1 MRSARIGV
9 LLTATLATVTLGALP
24 VSSSPVPTD
33 ARTIEHGRYLV
44 QQAALCADCH
54 GSRLHGD
61 RLDFLAPGLPVA
73 RYAPRIAGLP
83 QFATAAQAVT
93 FMETGVTPGG
103 KQARPPMPQYRF
115 APADAVAIVAYLK
128 QLR

>member
-24 VSSSPVPTD
+24 VSSSPAPAD

-44 QQAALCADCH
+44 QQAALCGDCH

-83 QFATAAQAVT
+83 QFATTAQAVR

>member
-1 MRSARIGV
+1 MTSARMAA
-9 LLTATLATVTLGALP
+9 LLTATLAAAAAAALP
-24 VSSSPVPTD
+24 LSSSPAPSDVR
-33 ARTIEHGRYLV
+33 AIEHGRYLV
-44 QQAALCADCH
+44 QQAALCGDCH

-83 QFATAAQAVT
+83 QFATTAQAVR
-93 FMETGVTPGG
+93 FMETGVTPART
-103 KQARPPMPQYRF
+103 QARPPMPQYRF
-115 APADAVAIVAYLK
+115 SPADAIAIVAYLK

>member
-9 LLTATLATVTLGALP
+9 LLTATLATVTLGTLP
-24 VSSSPVPTD
+24 VSSSPATTD

-44 QQAALCADCH
+44 QQAALCGDCH

-115 APADAVAIVAYLK
+115 TPVDAVAIVAYLK